1 MHFQLAYRSYLER
14 YTTKVQALYHAI
26 RDAILSGLFMY
37 GDKLPSSREL
47 AAMYEISR
55 GTVNQVYDMLASQ
68 GYLSSTH
75 GSGTFVAYRT
85 ELSEEATHG
94 NGNDCNTEYH
104 LSAWGKQISSLSIP
118 ATNYTQTSQGD
129 QLPHYIDFSRYAPDL
144 SKFPYDEWNS
154 RLYAEVRAQ
163 ENDPR
168 AAKEFKH
175 EIQNAEYKEISP
187 LHESDRS
194 LGDRSL
200 REAIAAYLRRMRG
213 IVVQVEQIAVTAGSM
228 QAIALLTQMLA
239 DAGDH
244 IVAESPCYEGISLAV
259 RAARAT
265 LIEAGLDGQGLVPK
279 DWDARMLFV
288 TPSRQFP
295 TGEVLSLERRLTL
308 LQWASKQN
316 AIIIEDDYDSEFRY
330 RGVHVEPL
338 KTLDK
343 EDRVIYLGSFTKTLP
358 LDVRLGYVV
367 LPLALADVF
376 RKAQALYEPKPI
388 NLLEQRALASFM
400 NSGQYERHLRRMNR
414 LYSRKFRLLFQLLTE
429 QLSHYFQ
436 WIENNAGLH
445 IFGWWKGDEQSY
457 TSFALATKQFGVFF
471 AEAKSTEANEVRYGI
486 ILAFAHLTEDEITEG
501 VHRLT
506 KAMLQCT
513 TLCN

>member
-1 MHFQLAYRSYLER
+1 MHFQLAYSSYLER
-14 YTTKVQALYHAI
+14 YRTKIQALYHAI
-26 RDAILSGLFMY
+26 RDAIVGGLFVY

-55 GTVNQVYDMLASQ
+55 GTVNQVYDMLTSQ
-68 GYLSSTH
+68 GYLSTMH

-85 ELSEEATHG
+85 ELSEKIVHEHTSDRSG
-94 NGNDCNTEYH
+94 TTYH
-104 LSAWGKQISSLSIP
+104 LSAWGKRVSTSSIP
-118 ATNYTQTSQGD
+118 ASVYTQPSQNS
-129 QLPHYIDFSRYAPDL
+129 QLPPLIDFSRYAPDL
-144 SKFPYDEWNS
+144 TKFPYDEWNN

-163 ENDPR
+163 ENDTK
-168 AAKEFKH
+168 AAKEDQSANPTH
-175 EIQNAEYKEISP
+175 
-187 LHESDRS
+187 RS
-194 LGDRSL
+194 LGDLSL

-213 IVVQVEQIAVTAGSM
+213 IVAQPEQIAVTAGSM
-228 QAIALLTQMLA
+228 QAIALLTQLLA
-239 DAGDH
+239 DSGDY
-244 IVAESPCYEGISLAV
+244 IVAESPCYEGISLAIK
-259 RAARAT
+259 AAGAR

-295 TGEVLSLERRLTL
+295 TGEILSLERRQTL

-316 AIIIEDDYDSEFRY
+316 AVIVEDDYDSEFRY

-414 LYSRKFRLLFQLLTE
+414 LYSRKFKLLFQLLTE
-429 QLSHYFQ
+429 QLSDCFD
-436 WIENNAGLH
+436 WIENDAGLH
-445 IFGWWKGDEQSY
+445 IFGWWKKDKQDYS
-457 TSFALATKQFGVFF
+457 SFAQAAKQLDVSF
-471 AEAKSTEANEVRYGI
+471 AEAKSTEANEARYGI

-501 VHRLT
+501 VSRLT
-506 KAMLQCT
+506 QAKLDYTKWCD
-513 TLCN
+513 

>member
-1 MHFQLAYRSYLER
+1 MHFQLAYSSYLER
-14 YTTKVQALYHAI
+14 YSTKIQALYHAI
-26 RDAILSGLFMY
+26 RDAIVSGLFVY

-85 ELSEEATHG
+85 ELSEEATHEKC
-94 NGNDCNTEYH
+94 NDFIDDNNTTYH
-104 LSAWGKQISSLSIP
+104 LSSWGKQISTLTIP
-118 ATNYTQTSQGD
+118 AANYTPTSQGNL
-129 QLPHYIDFSRYAPDL
+129 LPDHIDFSRYAPDL
-144 SKFPYDEWNS
+144 TKFPYDEWNS

-163 ENDPR
+163 ENG
-168 AAKEFKH
+168 A
-175 EIQNAEYKEISP
+175 NAS
-187 LHESDRS
+187 HRS
-194 LGDRSL
+194 LGDLSL

-228 QAIALLTQMLA
+228 QAIALLTQLLA
-239 DAGDH
+239 DSGDH
-244 IVAESPCYEGISLAV
+244 IVAESPCYEGISLAIK
-259 RAARAT
+259 AAGAT

-295 TGEVLSLERRLTL
+295 TGEVLSLERRQTL

-316 AIIIEDDYDSEFRY
+316 AVIVEDDYDSEFRY

-343 EDRVIYLGSFTKTLP
+343 EDRVVYLGSFTKTLP

-367 LPLALADVF
+367 MPLALADVF

-414 LYSRKFRLLFQLLTE
+414 LYSRKFKLLFQLLTE
-429 QLSHYFQ
+429 QLSDLFD
-436 WIENNAGLH
+436 WIENDAGLH
-445 IFGWWKGDEQSY
+445 IFGWWKRDKQSY
-457 TSFALATKQFGVFF
+457 DSFALVAKQLGVFF
-471 AEAKSTEANEVRYGI
+471 AEAKSTEANQARNGI
-486 ILAFAHLTEDEITEG
+486 ILAFAHLTEEEIIEG
-501 VHRLT
+501 VRRLT
-506 KAMLQCT
+506 QAKLHCT
-513 TLCN
+513 NLCD

>member
-1 MHFQLAYRSYLER
+1 MHFQLAYSSYLER
-14 YTTKVQALYHAI
+14 YSTKIQALYHAI
-26 RDAILSGLFMY
+26 RDAIISGLFVY

-68 GYLSSTH
+68 GYLSSLH

-85 ELSEEATHG
+85 ESTEEATHEKF
-94 NGNDCNTEYH
+94 NEFIHFNNTEYY
-104 LSAWGKQISSLSIP
+104 LSSWGKQISTLTIP
-118 ATNYTQTSQGD
+118 AANYTQTPQTSQD
-129 QLPHYIDFSRYAPDL
+129 NQLLDHIDFSRYAPDL
-144 SKFPYDEWNS
+144 TKFPYDEWNN

-163 ENDPR
+163 GNE
-168 AAKEFKH
+168 A
-175 EIQNAEYKEISP
+175 NAS
-187 LHESDRS
+187 HRS
-194 LGDRSL
+194 LGDLSL
-200 REAIAAYLRRMRG
+200 REAISAYLRRMRG
-213 IVVQVEQIAVTAGSM
+213 IVAQPEQIAVTAGSM
-228 QAIALLTQMLA
+228 QAIALLTQLLA
-239 DAGDH
+239 DSGDH
-244 IVAESPCYEGISLAV
+244 IVAESPCYEGISLAIK
-259 RAARAT
+259 AT
-265 LIEAGLDGQGLVPK
+265 GAKLIEAGLDGQGLVPK

-295 TGEVLSLERRLTL
+295 TGEVLSLERRQTL

-316 AIIIEDDYDSEFRY
+316 AVIVEDDYDSEFRY

-388 NLLEQRALASFM
+388 NLLEQRALAAFM

-414 LYSRKFRLLFQLLTE
+414 LYSRKFKLLFQLLTE
-429 QLSHYFQ
+429 QLSTIFD
-436 WIENNAGLH
+436 WIENDAGLH
-445 IFGWWKGDEQSY
+445 IFGWWKMDNQSY
-457 TSFALATKQFGVFF
+457 DSFALAAKQSGVFF
-471 AEAKSTEANEVRYGI
+471 AEAKSTEANQVRYGI

-501 VHRLT
+501 VRRMT
-506 KAMLQCT
+506 QAMLNCT
-513 TLCN
+513 SLYD

>member
-1 MHFQLAYRSYLER
+1 MHFQLAYTSYLER
-14 YTTKVQALYHAI
+14 YSTKIQALYHAI
-26 RDAILSGLFMY
+26 RDAIVSGLFVY

-68 GYLSSTH
+68 GYLSTMH

-85 ELSEEATHG
+85 ELSEDIIYERTSNWSG
-94 NGNDCNTEYH
+94 TKYH
-104 LSAWGKQISSLSIP
+104 LSSWGKRVSTSSIP
-118 ATNYTQTSQGD
+118 ASNYTQTSD
-129 QLPHYIDFSRYAPDL
+129 KSQLLQLIDFSRYAPDL
-144 SKFPYDEWNS
+144 TKFPYDEWNN
-154 RLYAEVRAQ
+154 RLYTEVRAQ
-163 ENDPR
+163 ENE
-168 AAKEFKH
+168 AKKAKKDKYYAHHIVE
-175 EIQNAEYKEISP
+175 NNTSN
-187 LHESDRS
+187 ESHRS
-194 LGDRSL
+194 LGDLSL
-200 REAIAAYLRRMRG
+200 REAISAYLRRMRG
-213 IVVQVEQIAVTAGSM
+213 IVAQPEQIAVTAGSM
-228 QAIALLTQMLA
+228 QAIALLTQLLA
-239 DAGDH
+239 DAGDY
-244 IVAESPCYEGISLAV
+244 IVAESPCYEGISLAIK
-259 RAARAT
+259 AAGAT

-295 TGEVLSLERRLTL
+295 TGEILSLERRQTL
-308 LQWASKQN
+308 LQWAGKQN
-316 AIIIEDDYDSEFRY
+316 AVIVEDDYDSEFRY

-414 LYSRKFRLLFQLLTE
+414 LYSRKFKLLFQLLTE
-429 QLSHYFQ
+429 QLSDFFD
-436 WIENNAGLH
+436 WIENDAGLH
-445 IFGWWKGDEQSY
+445 IFGWWKKNTQSY
-457 TSFALATKQFGVFF
+457 HSFALAAKQLGVFF
-471 AEAKSTEANEVRYGI
+471 AEAKSTEANQVRYGI

-501 VHRLT
+501 VRRLT
-506 KAMLQCT
+506 QAMLDYT
-513 TLCN
+513 NLCD

>member
-1 MHFQLAYRSYLER
+1 MHFQLAYSNYLER
-14 YTTKVQALYHAI
+14 YSTKIQALYHAI
-26 RDAILSGLFMY
+26 RDAIVSGLFVY

-68 GYLSSTH
+68 GYLSSLH

-85 ELSEEATHG
+85 ESTEGATHEKCTEFIDS
-94 NGNDCNTEYH
+94 NNTEYY
-104 LSAWGKQISSLSIP
+104 LSSWGKQISTLTIP
-118 ATNYTQTSQGD
+118 AANYTQTFAD
-129 QLPHYIDFSRYAPDL
+129 NPLPDHIDFSRYAPDL
-144 SKFPYDEWNS
+144 TKFPYDEWNN
-154 RLYAEVRAQ
+154 RLYTEVRAQ
-163 ENDPR
+163 END
-168 AAKEFKH
+168 A
-175 EIQNAEYKEISP
+175 NAS
-187 LHESDRS
+187 HRS
-194 LGDRSL
+194 LGDLSL
-200 REAIAAYLRRMRG
+200 REAISAYLRRMRG
-213 IVVQVEQIAVTAGSM
+213 IVAQPEQIAVTAGSM
-228 QAIALLTQMLA
+228 QAIALLTQLLA
-239 DAGDH
+239 DSGDH
-244 IVAESPCYEGISLAV
+244 IVAESPCYEGISLAIK
-259 RAARAT
+259 AAGAT

-295 TGEVLSLERRLTL
+295 TGEVLSLERRQTL

-316 AIIIEDDYDSEFRY
+316 AVIVEDDYDSEFRY

-388 NLLEQRALASFM
+388 NLLEQRALAAFM

-414 LYSRKFRLLFQLLTE
+414 LYSRKFKLLFQLLTE
-429 QLSHYFQ
+429 QLSNFFD
-436 WIENNAGLH
+436 WIENDAGLH
-445 IFGWWKGDEQSY
+445 IFGWWKRDKQSY
-457 TSFALATKQFGVFF
+457 NLFALAAKQLGVFF
-471 AEAKSTEANEVRYGI
+471 AEAKSTEANQVRYGI

-501 VHRLT
+501 VRRLT
-506 KAMLQCT
+506 QAMQHCT
-513 TLCN
+513 DLCD

>member
-1 MHFQLAYRSYLER
+1 MHFQLAYSNYLER
-14 YTTKVQALYHAI
+14 YSTKIQALYHAI
-26 RDAILSGLFMY
+26 RDAIVSGLFVY

-47 AAMYEISR
+47 ATMYEISR

-68 GYLSSTH
+68 GYLSSLH

-85 ELSEEATHG
+85 ESTEEAC
-94 NGNDCNTEYH
+94 NEFIDCNNTQYY
-104 LSAWGKQISSLSIP
+104 LSSWGKQISTLTIP
-118 ATNYTQTSQGD
+118 ATNYTQTTAGNP
-129 QLPHYIDFSRYAPDL
+129 LPDHIDFSRYAPDL
-144 SKFPYDEWNS
+144 TKFPYDEWNN

-163 ENDPR
+163 ENK
-168 AAKEFKH
+168 A
-175 EIQNAEYKEISP
+175 NAS
-187 LHESDRS
+187 HRS
-194 LGDRSL
+194 LGDLSL
-200 REAIAAYLRRMRG
+200 REAISAYLRRMRG
-213 IVVQVEQIAVTAGSM
+213 IVAQPEQIAVTAGSM
-228 QAIALLTQMLA
+228 QAIALLTQLLA
-239 DAGDH
+239 DSGDH
-244 IVAESPCYEGISLAV
+244 IVAESPCYEGISLAIK
-259 RAARAT
+259 AAGAT

-295 TGEVLSLERRLTL
+295 TGEILSLERRQTL

-316 AIIIEDDYDSEFRY
+316 AVIVEDDYDSEFRY

-388 NLLEQRALASFM
+388 NLLEQRALAAFM

-414 LYSRKFRLLFQLLTE
+414 LYSRKFKLLFQLLTE
-429 QLSHYFQ
+429 QISNFFD
-436 WIENNAGLH
+436 WIENDAGLH
-445 IFGWWKGDEQSY
+445 IFGWWKMDKQSY
-457 TSFALATKQFGVFF
+457 DSFALAAKQLGVFF
-471 AEAKSTEANEVRYGI
+471 AEAKSTEANQVRYGI

-501 VHRLT
+501 VRRLT
-506 KAMLQCT
+506 QAMLHCRD
-513 TLCN
+513 LCH

>member
-1 MHFQLAYRSYLER
+1 MHFQLAYSNYLER
-14 YTTKVQALYHAI
+14 YSTKIQALYHAI
-26 RDAILSGLFMY
+26 RDAIISGLFVY

-68 GYLSSTH
+68 GYLSSSH

-85 ELSEEATHG
+85 ESSEEANHEKC
-94 NGNDCNTEYH
+94 NDFIAYNNTEFY
-104 LSAWGKQISSLSIP
+104 LSGWGKQISTLTIP
-118 ATNYTQTSQGD
+118 AANYTQTSQGNPMPD
-129 QLPHYIDFSRYAPDL
+129 HIDFSRYASDL
-144 SKFPYDEWNS
+144 TKFPYDEWNR

-163 ENDPR
+163 ENE
-168 AAKEFKH
+168 ANVSH
-175 EIQNAEYKEISP
+175 LS
-187 LHESDRS
+187 HRS
-194 LGDRSL
+194 LGDLSL
-200 REAIAAYLRRMRG
+200 REAISAYLRRMRG
-213 IVVQVEQIAVTAGSM
+213 IIVPPEQIAVTAGSM
-228 QAIALLTQMLA
+228 QAIALLTQLLA
-239 DAGDH
+239 DSGDH
-244 IVAESPCYEGISLAV
+244 IVAESPCYEGISLAIK
-259 RAARAT
+259 AAGAI

-279 DWDARMLFV
+279 DWEARMLFV

-295 TGEVLSLERRLTL
+295 TGEILSLERRQTL

-316 AIIIEDDYDSEFRY
+316 AVIIEDDYDSEFRY

-388 NLLEQRALASFM
+388 NLLEQRALAAFM

-414 LYSRKFRLLFQLLTE
+414 LYSRKFKLLYQLLTE
-429 QLSHYFQ
+429 QLSDFFD
-436 WIENNAGLH
+436 WIENDAGLH
-445 IFGWWKGDEQSY
+445 IFGWWKSDKQSY
-457 TSFALATKQFGVFF
+457 DSFALAAKQLGVFF
-471 AEAKSTEANEVRYGI
+471 AEAKSTEANQVRYGI

-506 KAMLQCT
+506 QAMHDCT
-513 TLCN
+513 FSAHQAKVSQFE

>member
-1 MHFQLAYRSYLER
+1 MHFQLAYSNYLER
-14 YTTKVQALYHAI
+14 YSTKIQALYHAI
-26 RDAILSGLFMY
+26 RDAIVSGLFVY

-68 GYLSSTH
+68 GYLSSIH

-85 ELSEEATHG
+85 ESTEEATHEKCTEFIDS
-94 NGNDCNTEYH
+94 NNTEYY
-104 LSAWGKQISSLSIP
+104 LSSWGKQISTLTIP
-118 ATNYTQTSQGD
+118 AANYTQTFGD
-129 QLPHYIDFSRYAPDL
+129 NPLPDHIDFSRYAPDL
-144 SKFPYDEWNS
+144 TKFPYDEWNN

-163 ENDPR
+163 END
-168 AAKEFKH
+168 A
-175 EIQNAEYKEISP
+175 NAS
-187 LHESDRS
+187 HRS
-194 LGDRSL
+194 LGDLSL
-200 REAIAAYLRRMRG
+200 REAISAYLRRMRG
-213 IVVQVEQIAVTAGSM
+213 IVAQPEQIAVTAGSM
-228 QAIALLTQMLA
+228 QAIALLTQLLA
-239 DAGDH
+239 DSGDH
-244 IVAESPCYEGISLAV
+244 IVAESPCYEGISLAIK
-259 RAARAT
+259 AAGAT

-279 DWDARMLFV
+279 DWNARMLFV

-295 TGEVLSLERRLTL
+295 TGEVLSLERRQTL

-316 AIIIEDDYDSEFRY
+316 AVIVEDDYDSEFRY

-388 NLLEQRALASFM
+388 NLLEQRALAAFM

-414 LYSRKFRLLFQLLTE
+414 LYSRKFKLLFQLLTE
-429 QLSHYFQ
+429 QLSNFFD
-436 WIENNAGLH
+436 WIENDAGLH
-445 IFGWWKGDEQSY
+445 IFGWWKRDKQSY
-457 TSFALATKQFGVFF
+457 DLFALAAKQLGVFF
-471 AEAKSTEANEVRYGI
+471 AEAKSTEANQVRYGI

-501 VHRLT
+501 VRRLT
-506 KAMLQCT
+506 QAMQHCT
-513 TLCN
+513 DLCD

>member
-1 MHFQLAYRSYLER
+1 MHFQLAYSSYLER
-14 YTTKVQALYHAI
+14 YSTKIQALYHAI
-26 RDAILSGLFMY
+26 RDAIVSGLFVY

-47 AAMYEISR
+47 ASMYEISR

-68 GYLSSTH
+68 GYLSSAH

-85 ELSEEATHG
+85 ELSEEAAHEKS
-94 NGNDCNTEYH
+94 NDFIACNNTEYH
-104 LSAWGKQISSLSIP
+104 LSSWGKQISTLTIP
-118 ATNYTQTSQGD
+118 AANYTQTSQGNH
-129 QLPHYIDFSRYAPDL
+129 LPHHIDFSRYAPDL
-144 SKFPYDEWNS
+144 TKFPYDEWNS

-163 ENDPR
+163 ETEANGF
-168 AAKEFKH
+168 KEKKH
-175 EIQNAEYKEISP
+175 YSKDREIRENKSMD
-187 LHESDRS
+187 ESDRS
-194 LGDRSL
+194 LGDLSL
-200 REAIAAYLRRMRG
+200 REAISAYLRRMRG
-213 IVVQVEQIAVTAGSM
+213 IVVQPEQIAVTAGSM
-228 QAIALLTQMLA
+228 QAIVLLTQLLA
-239 DAGDH
+239 DSGDH
-244 IVAESPCYEGISLAV
+244 IVAESPCYEGISLAIK
-259 RAARAT
+259 AAGAK

-295 TGEVLSLERRLTL
+295 TGEVLSLERRQTL

-316 AIIIEDDYDSEFRY
+316 AVIVEDDYDSEFRY

-358 LDVRLGYVV
+358 IDVRLGYVV

-414 LYSRKFRLLFQLLTE
+414 LYSRKFKLLFQLLTE
-429 QLSHYFQ
+429 QLSDFFD
-436 WIENNAGLH
+436 WIENDAGLH
-445 IFGWWKGDEQSY
+445 IFGWWKKNKQSY
-457 TSFALATKQFGVFF
+457 TSFAIAAKQ
-471 AEAKSTEANEVRYGI
+471 
-486 ILAFAHLTEDEITEG
+486 
-501 VHRLT
+501 
-506 KAMLQCT
+506 
-513 TLCN
+513 